1 MRQTTREKKAHD
13 SNRKIDSVDHIN
25 GIEILED
32 WKRRFRCTG
41 GGGGIK
47 HYTNYTNAR
56 NTTISMTVS
65 QA

>member
-32 WKRRFRCTG
+32 WKRRFRC
-41 GGGGIK
+41 GGGIK

>member
-41 GGGGIK
+41 GGGGGD
-47 HYTNYTNAR
+47 
-56 NTTISMTVS
+56 
-65 QA
+65 

>member
-41 GGGGIK
+41 GGGGGLNIIL
-47 HYTNYTNAR
+47 
-56 NTTISMTVS
+56 TIQMHAIRRS
-65 QA
+65 Q